1 MRTGLRARLTSAVVL
16 CTTIAAVQLA
26 APAAHAAT
34 ASSISAGFGH
44 ACVVTSTSGGVKC
57 WGGNDYGEL
66 GDGTTRS
73 SSTPVSVSGLSSKVA
88 AVSAGANNSCAL
100 TNAGAVLCWGVASRL
115 GNGSTVNSSRP
126 VGVTGLSSGVS
137 AISAGGDHVC
147 ALTNGGA
154 VVCWGNNTY
163 GGLGDGTGIASSTPV
178 PVVGLSSGVASI
190 SSGARH
196 TCAVTAAGGVWCWG
210 YNAYGELG
218 DGTTTNGL
226 VPVPVAG
233 LSSGVSAV
241 AAGGFHSCAITTA
254 GATVCWGQNVY
265 GQLGD
270 GTTTDSPTPVA
281 AFGLSA
287 GTAAVTGGTY
297 HTCAITTA
305 GEARCWG
312 SNNTGQIGDGT
323 LVNRSVPT
331 TVSGLS
337 SGVVRIS
344 GGRGSTCAVT
354 TTGRALCWGWNLF
367 GQLGDGSTV
376 NRLAPVT
383 VAGYAK

>member
-1 MRTGLRARLTSAVVL
+1 
-16 CTTIAAVQLA
+16 
-26 APAAHAAT
+26 
-34 ASSISAGFGH
+34 
-44 ACVVTSTSGGVKC
+44 
-57 WGGNDYGEL
+57 
-66 GDGTTRS
+66 
-73 SSTPVSVSGLSSKVA
+73 
-88 AVSAGANNSCAL
+88 VSAGANNSCAL

-354 TTGRALCWGWNLF
+354 TTGRALCWGWNLY